1 MKILLGERLAP
12 TGLNLLYQQ
21 AGWQI
26 VESNPKEFMA
36 HLADAD
42 ALIIRSAIR
51 ITRELL
57 AAAPNLRVIGR
68 AGVGVDH
75 IDIKAA
81 TDSGVVVMQTP
92 GGNAVSVAEHT
103 LALILSLARSIPQAS
118 ESTKSG
124 KWERKKFVGA
134 EVRGKTLGIIG
145 LGSIGREVAKR
156 ARAFEMRVIAT
167 DPFVHRQTAEDA
179 GVELVGLDALYAESD
194 YITLHMALT
203 AESNRM
209 LSREAF
215 TKMKRGVRIVN
226 CARGELIDQDA
237 LVEALDLGLI
247 AGAAFDVFAQEP
259 PPAGTSLFRL
269 PQVIATPHIGGS
281 TEEAQ
286 DIVSQRIAEQ
296 IIEFLEAGTAVHALN
311 MPALTLDQQK
321 AIGPYI
327 TLAERLGVLAA
338 QLAVGNP
345 KVVRVVYSG
354 NIAAQSGY
362 LIRNSGV
369 AGVVRRSMT
378 VRANAVNAMQVAAD
392 RGLSVAERHD
402 QRSIHLDSIQLE
414 LETDHGVTIVE
425 GAVVFDQPRL
435 IQVDGVHCE
444 APLSGHVTL
453 LKCDDIPG
461 VIGSIGNV
469 LGKSGVNIATFSLG
483 RRDAGREAVALV
495 ETDDALPEA
504 VLLELREH
512 PAINLACPV
521 DFDSV

>member
-1 MKILLGERLAP
+1 MKILLAERLAP
-12 TGLNLLYQQ
+12 PGLNLLRQQ
-21 AGWQI
+21 EGWQI
-26 VESNPKEFMA
+26 VESSPKDFMA

-42 ALIIRSAIR
+42 ALIIRGAIR

-81 TDSGVVVMQTP
+81 TDSGVLVMQTP

-103 LALILSLARSIPQAS
+103 LAMILSLARSIPQAN
-118 ESTKSG
+118 ESMKAG
-124 KWERKKFVGA
+124 KWERKKFVGV

-156 ARAFEMRVIAT
+156 AQAFDLRVIAT

-179 GVELVGLDALYAESD
+179 GVELVELDALYAQSD
-194 YITLHMALT
+194 YITLHTALT
-203 AESNRM
+203 PESNRM

-215 TKMKRGVRIVN
+215 PKMKRGARIVN
-226 CARGELIDQDA
+226 CARGELIDQDDLA
-237 LVEALDLGLI
+237 EAISLGLV
-247 AGAAFDVFAQEP
+247 AGAALDVFAPEP
-259 PPAGTSLFRL
+259 PAADTALFRL

-286 DIVSQRIAEQ
+286 DIVSQRIAQ
-296 IIEFLEAGTAVHALN
+296 QVIDYLKSGTAAHALN

-321 AIGPYI
+321 AMGPYVA
-327 TLAERLGVLAA
+327 LAERLGALAA
-338 QLAVGNP
+338 QLAAGNP
-345 KVVRVVYSG
+345 KVVRVIYSG
-354 NIAAQSGY
+354 KMADQSGY

-392 RGLSVAERHD
+392 RGLSVAERHE
-402 QRSIHLDSIQLE
+402 QRSVHTNSIRLE
-414 LETDHGVTIVE
+414 LETDHGRTIVE

-453 LKCDDIPG
+453 IKCDDVPG

-469 LGKSGVNIATFSLG
+469 LGKNGVNIATFSLG
-483 RRDAGREAVALV
+483 RREVGHEAVALV
-495 ETDDALPEA
+495 ETDHALPEA
-504 VLLELREH
+504 VLRQLRDT
-512 PAINLACPV
+512 ATIRLACPV
-521 DFDSV
+521 EFDET

>member
-1 MKILLGERLAP
+1 MKILLAERLAP
-12 TGLNLLYQQ
+12 TGLNLLYQRQ
-21 AGWQI
+21 GWEI
-26 VESNPKEFMA
+26 VESNPKDFVA

-42 ALIIRSAIR
+42 ALIVRSAIR

-57 AAAPNLRVIGR
+57 AQAPNLRVVGR

-75 IDIKAA
+75 IDIQAA
-81 TDSGVVVMQTP
+81 TDSGVLVMQTP

-124 KWERKKFVGA
+124 KWERKKFVGV
-134 EVRGKTLGIIG
+134 EVRGKTVGIIG

-156 ARAFEMRVIAT
+156 AKAFDMRVIAT

-179 GVELVGLDALYAESD
+179 GVELVELDALYAQSD
-194 YITLHMALT
+194 YITLHTALT
-203 AESNRM
+203 PESNRM
-209 LSREAF
+209 LSQDAF
-215 TKMKRGVRIVN
+215 AKMKRGVRIVN
-226 CARGELIDQDA
+226 CARGELIDQ
-237 LVEALDLGLI
+237 EALTEAIQTGLV

-259 PPAGTSLFRL
+259 PPADSPLLHL

-286 DIVSQRIAEQ
+286 DIVSLRIAQ
-296 IIEFLEAGTAVHALN
+296 QVIDYLDSGTAAYALN
-311 MPALTLDQQK
+311 MPALTLDQQR
-321 AIGPYI
+321 AVGPYAA
-327 TLAERLGVLAA
+327 LAERLGALAA
-338 QLAVGNP
+338 QLSLGNP
-345 KVVRVVYSG
+345 KLVRVTYSHKLA
-354 NIAAQSGY
+354 NQSGY

-402 QRSIHLDSIQLE
+402 QRSVHGDSILLE
-414 LETDHGVTIVE
+414 LETDRGTTSVE

-453 LKCDDIPG
+453 LKCNDVPG
-461 VIGSIGNV
+461 VIGSIGSV
-469 LGKSGVNIATFSLG
+469 LGKNGVNIATFSLG
-483 RRDAGREAVALV
+483 RRDAGHEAVALV
-495 ETDDALPEA
+495 ETDYALPEA
-504 VLLELREH
+504 VLKELRDNQ
-512 PAINLACPV
+512 AIRLACPV
-521 DFDSV
+521 EFD

>member
-1 MKILLGERLAP
+1 MKILLAERLAP
-12 TGLNLLYQQ
+12 TGLNLLHQQ
-21 AGWQI
+21 QGWQI
-26 VESNPKEFMA
+26 VESNPKDFMA
-36 HLADAD
+36 HLGDAD

-51 ITRELL
+51 ITAELL
-57 AAAPNLRVIGR
+57 AAAPKLRVIGR

-81 TDSGVVVMQTP
+81 TDAGVLVMQTP

-103 LALILSLARSIPQAS
+103 LALLLSLARSIPQAS

-124 KWERKKFVGA
+124 KWERKKFVGV

-156 ARAFEMRVIAT
+156 ARAFEMRLVAT
-167 DPFVHRQTAEDA
+167 DPFVHRQTAEDGGA
-179 GVELVGLDALYAESD
+179 ELVELDRLYAESD

-203 AESNRM
+203 PESHRM

-215 TKMKRGVRIVN
+215 SKMKPGVRIVN
-226 CARGELIDQDA
+226 CARGELIDQ
-237 LVEALDLGLI
+237 EALSEAIHLGKV
-247 AGAAFDVFAQEP
+247 AGAALDVFAPEP
-259 PPAGTSLFRL
+259 PAADTPLFAM
-269 PQVIATPHIGGS
+269 PQVIATPHVGGS

-286 DIVSQRIAEQ
+286 DIVSRRIAHQ
-296 IIEFLEAGTAVHALN
+296 VIDYLESGTAAYALN
-311 MPALTLDQQK
+311 MPALSPDQQK
-321 AIGPYI
+321 ELGPYI
-327 TLAERLGVLAA
+327 VLAERLGALAA
-338 QLAVGNP
+338 RLAEGNP
-345 KVVRVVYSG
+345 KVVRVIYSG
-354 NIAAQSGY
+354 KMAGQSSY

-402 QRSIHLDSIQLE
+402 QRSMHMDSVRLE
-414 LETDHGVTIVE
+414 LETDSGVTTVE

-435 IQVDGVHCE
+435 VQVDGVHCE

-453 LKCDDIPG
+453 LKCDDVPG

-483 RRDAGREAVALV
+483 RREAGHEAVALV
-495 ETDDALPEA
+495 ETDHSLPDA
-504 VLLELREH
+504 VLRTLRDT
-512 PAINLACPV
+512 PAVKLVCPV
-521 DFDSV
+521 EFDPV

>member
-12 TGLNLLYQQ
+12 PGLTLLRQQ
-21 AGWQI
+21 KNWQI
-26 VESNPKEFMA
+26 VESNPRDFMA
-36 HLADAD
+36 HLGDAD

-75 IDIKAA
+75 IDIQAA

-124 KWERKKFVGA
+124 KWERKKFVGV

-156 ARAFEMRVIAT
+156 AKAFEMRVIAT
-167 DPFVHRQTAEDA
+167 DPFVHRQSAEDV
-179 GVELVGLDALYAESD
+179 GVQLVDIDTLYAQSD
-194 YITLHMALT
+194 YLTLHMALT
-203 AESNRM
+203 PESNRM

-215 TKMKRGVRIVN
+215 PKMKRGVRIVN
-226 CARGELIDQDA
+226 CARGELIDQDDLA
-237 LVEALDLGLI
+237 EAIGQGLV
-247 AGAAFDVFAQEP
+247 AGAALDVFAPEP
-259 PPAGTSLFRL
+259 APADMALFAL

-286 DIVSQRIAEQ
+286 DIVSQRIVQ
-296 IIEFLEAGTAVHALN
+296 QVIDYLESGTAANALN

-321 AIGPYI
+321 AIGPYVS
-327 TLAERLGVLAA
+327 LAERLGALAA
-338 QLAVGNP
+338 QLAAGNP
-345 KVVRVVYSG
+345 KLVRVIYSG
-354 NIAAQSGY
+354 KIADQSSY

-369 AGVVRRSMT
+369 AGVLRRSMT

-392 RGLSVAERHD
+392 RGLSVVEHHE
-402 QRSIHLDSIQLE
+402 QRSVHMDSIRLE
-414 LETDHGVTIVE
+414 LETDTGLTTVE

-453 LKCDDIPG
+453 LKCDDVPG
-461 VIGSIGNV
+461 VIGSIGNA
-469 LGKSGVNIATFSLG
+469 LGRSGVNISTFSLG

-495 ETDDALPEA
+495 ETDHALPDA
-504 VLLELREH
+504 ILRDLRGN
-512 PAINLACPV
+512 PAIRMACPV
-521 DFDSV
+521 EFDPV